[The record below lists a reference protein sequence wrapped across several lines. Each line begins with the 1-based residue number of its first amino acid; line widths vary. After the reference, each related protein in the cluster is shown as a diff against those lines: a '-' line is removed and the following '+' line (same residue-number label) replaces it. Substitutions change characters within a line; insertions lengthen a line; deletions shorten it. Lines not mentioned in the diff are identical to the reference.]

1 MELRYCSFFCK
12 RKIAMKMG
20 KTTDPNSMA
29 GIPAKGVVVPKGA
42 GKADMS
48 GERMEKSHRGGVAMG
63 KEDMI
68 GKDCEFNTGRTSGV
82 CYEHKRTAY
91 ASEDKYE
98 KDRM

>member
-1 MELRYCSFFCK
+1 M
-12 RKIAMKMG
+12 AMG
-20 KTTDPNSMA
+20 KTSNPNSTA

-63 KEDMI
+63 KEDAI

-82 CYEHKRTAY
+82 CYEHQRMGYSA
-91 ASEDKYE
+91 EDKFE
-98 KDRM
+98 RKQ